1 MPQRAAAGSSA
12 LCLACLRMNM
22 RDAGARRS
30 SHRGVQGKALSCRA
44 ALFHATISWRL
55 IDPFTAAPVAVAGVL
70 AAISIALLLTTA
82 LMDPGFIPRQ
92 PEDIEQG

>member
-1 MPQRAAAGSSA
+1 ML
-12 LCLACLRMNM
+12 LCATCHTEVR
-22 RDAGARRS
+22 
-30 SHRGVQGKALSCRA
+30 KAKLLSCRA